1 MLEHRSS
8 RRVVAAIALAM
19 VCLWLPS
26 RSALGHPPYIDDPK
40 LADDGPW
47 LYVRKQSRADSFR
60 QLEEILPTPN
70 DQRTASGAPGPKY
83 WQQRASHHIK
93 ARLDETKHHLEG
105 WERIRYENNSPDEL
119 AYLWLQLDQ
128 NRFRWSSTGELA
140 QNAPDLAQKQSIS
153 WLRGIVMQQQWEG
166 GYTIAKVTGAD
177 GAPLR
182 HVIVDTMMRIDL
194 PEPLKPGATVE
205 FEIEFS
211 FPILNSKIQR
221 ARSCYELLPDTNY
234 PIYEIAQWFPRLAPY
249 TDVNGWQHKQFLG
262 SGEFTLEFGDYDVE
276 LDVPEHY
283 VVAAPGEL
291 QNADAVLSPVQR
303 SRYAEARNANKP
315 TFIVTH
321 EEAVENQKRTFGEG
335 KPEDKPGRKT
345 WRFRAEN
352 VRDFAWAAS
361 PTFVW
366 DAMAAPIRDP
376 DSKQE
381 GAILRTALAMS
392 FYPTISTELWHK
404 YSTHAIAH
412 TIDTYSWYAYPYPYP
427 VAISVNGPV
436 GGMEYPMISFNGPR
450 PEKDGTWSRG
460 AKYGLVS
467 VVIHEV
473 GHNWFPMIIN
483 SDERQW
489 TWMDEGLNTFMQ
501 FLSEQ
506 EWEQRYKS
514 GRGEPAAI
522 VGHMTSAEQTPI
534 MTNSES
540 VLQFGPSQYGKPAT
554 ALNILRESVLGRE
567 QFDFAMREYCRRWAF
582 RRPEPADLFRTFE
595 DASGVDL
602 DWFWRGWFYST
613 DHVDVA
619 VERVVTYRP
628 KGKDV
633 DADKAFDR
641 QRRDDERD
649 VTLSVERNAALPK
662 REDRYADLKDFY
674 SAFDELD
681 VTPQDRRAYERFL
694 RDLEAD
700 EAAAMATDLH
710 FTVVRFR
717 NVGGLVT
724 FLPVQLTFDD
734 GTSQFVR
741 LPAELW
747 TRNSER
753 ASKLFVTKK
762 PVSKVELDPKR
773 ETADADRVNNM
784 YPQAIRE
791 ERFAVE
797 KSSRERNPMQRAR
810 DEERRS
816 ACERIANVLAPEFL
830 ATWRDQPD
838 DRRST
843 PLALASVLGERAKAK
858 GLLDAPRGNSIRFEF
873 ADAQPASGENPKRV
887 RFATVILDV
896 DGEPEKGIEHPSPVR
911 YIIYFDGSV
920 LPDHD

>member
-1 MLEHRSS
+1 MVRHT
-8 RRVVAAIALAM
+8 AIAILVVLFGGLLVGSPAAA
-19 VCLWLPS
+19 V
-26 RSALGHPPYIDDPK
+26 AHPPYIDDPK
-40 LADDGPW
+40 LTEDGPW
-47 LYVRKQSRADSFR
+47 LYVRKQERADSFR

-93 ARLDETKHHLEG
+93 ARLDETNQRLDG
-105 WERIRYENNSPDEL
+105 WERVRYENHSPDEL

-140 QNAPDLAQKQSIS
+140 ENAPDLSQRQSIG
-153 WLRGIVMQQQWEG
+153 WLRGIVMQQAWEG
-166 GYTIAKVTGAD
+166 GYRIAKVSAAD
-177 GAPLR
+177 GSPLPYS
-182 HVIVDTMMRIDL
+182 VVDTMMRIDL
-194 PEPLKPGATVE
+194 PTPLKPGATIE
-205 FEIEFS
+205 FEIEYS
-211 FPILNSKIQR
+211 FPILNSKVQR
-221 ARSCYELLPDTNY
+221 GRSCYELLPETDY

-262 SGEFTLEFGDYDVE
+262 SGEFTLEFGDYEVE
-276 LDVPEHY
+276 IDVPDHY

-291 QNADAVLSPVQR
+291 QNPDVALTAAQRERLATARSADT
-303 SRYAEARNANKP
+303 P
-315 TFIVTH
+315 TFVVTH
-321 EEAVENQKRTFGEG
+321 DEAVENQKRATT
-335 KPEDKPGRKT
+335 GRKV

-366 DAMAAPIRDP
+366 DAMAAPV
-376 DSKQE
+376 SNNKGQV
-381 GAILRTALAMS
+381 LRTALAMS
-392 FYPTISTELWHK
+392 FYPTISTELWHRF
-404 YSTHAIAH
+404 STQAVAH
-412 TIDTYSWYAYPYPYP
+412 TIDTYSRHAYPYPYP

-501 FLSEQ
+501 YLAEQ
-506 EWEQRYKS
+506 EWEAAFES
-514 GRGEPAAI
+514 GRGEPAKI
-522 VGHMTSAEQTPI
+522 VGHMTSAQQTPI

-582 RRPEPADLFRTFE
+582 KRPEPADFFRTIE

-613 DHVDVA
+613 DHVDVS

-628 KGKDV
+628 KGLDV
-633 DADKAFDR
+633 EADKAFDR
-641 QRRDDERD
+641 ERRSGEQD
-649 VTLSVERNAALPK
+649 VTLSAERNAALPK
-662 REDRYADLKDFY
+662 RDDRYADLKDFY
-674 SAFDELD
+674 STFDELE

-700 EAAAMATDLH
+700 ELAALKTDLH
-710 FTVVRFR
+710 FTIVRFR
-717 NVGGLVT
+717 NLGGLVS
-724 FLPVQLTFDD
+724 FLPVELTFDD
-734 GTSQFVR
+734 GSTQFLR

-753 ASKLFVTKK
+753 ASKLFVTEK
-762 PVSKVELDPKR
+762 PVVKVELDPKR
-773 ETADADRVNNM
+773 ETADADRANNA
-784 YPQAIRE
+784 YPQEIRD
-791 ERFAVE
+791 ERFAIE
-797 KSSRERNPMQRAR
+797 KGSRERNPMQRAR

-816 ACERIANVLAPEFL
+816 ACQRIAKALAPEFL
-830 ATWRDQPD
+830 ALWNEAGVKAIAEGKERP
-838 DRRST
+838 T
-843 PLALASVLGERAKAK
+843 PLALASELGNRARTK
-858 GLLDAPRGNSIRFEF
+858 GLLEAPRGNSIHFEF
-873 ADAQPASGENPKRV
+873 ADASPKEGEAPKEV
-887 RFATVILDV
+887 RFATVILEV
-896 DGEPEKGIEHPSPVR
+896 DAPRERGVERPDPVR
-911 YIIYFDGSV
+911 FLIHFDGSV
-920 LPDHD
+920 RPDDGR